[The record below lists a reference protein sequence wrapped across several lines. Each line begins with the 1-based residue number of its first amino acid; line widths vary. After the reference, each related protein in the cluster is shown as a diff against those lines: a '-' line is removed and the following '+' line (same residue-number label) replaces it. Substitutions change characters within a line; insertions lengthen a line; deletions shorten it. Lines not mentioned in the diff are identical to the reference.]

1 VKVALIHAYSR
12 TNSGDG
18 LLVDEAA
25 SLVTD
30 AFPGATLTLI
40 ALDPES
46 FADNFS
52 GRVLHPL
59 TGETESVGSL
69 KTLLRGFESLA
80 RGLRLPAPVR
90 ALLAEAD
97 LVVAVGG
104 GYLRAKSPI
113 EVIKNALTHMP
124 QLPAR
129 DDPRYIYL
137 PQSIGPLNFATAK
150 FVRSR
155 LKNAAMVNV
164 RDSRSES
171 TLSGLKNVH
180 RNPDMALLGLPRAF
194 EARPAKEAAGSGRVG
209 LVARDLG
216 RGSRVRNYEA
226 AVLKLQ
232 ERNDL
237 EVLVQANARGNN
249 DPLFYE
255 RIGLAGPFRTLR
267 EATAQ
272 ASSRP
277 SVVIS
282 VRLHGA
288 IQSIRSRVPSVHLS
302 YERKGWG
309 AYEDLGLSPYVHNAF
324 DFDPT
329 RVEDQVAELAADATS
344 YWEAVDKS
352 VAQLSA
358 ARQSLVAR
366 LQLAGLAETVK

>member
-1 VKVALIHAYSR
+1 MKVTLIHAYSR

-25 SLVTD
+25 SLVSD
-30 AFPGATLTLI
+30 AFPGADITLI
-40 ALDPES
+40 ALDPQS

-59 TGETESVGSL
+59 TGQTESIGSFR
-69 KTLLRGFESLA
+69 TLLRGIESLI
-80 RGLRLPAPVR
+80 RGLQLPASVQGV
-90 ALLAEAD
+90 LSESD

-104 GYLRAKSPI
+104 GYLRTKSPI
-113 EVIKNALTHMP
+113 EALKNALTHMP
-124 QLPAR
+124 QLPSR
-129 DDPRYIYL
+129 EDPRYVYL
-137 PQSIGPLNFATAK
+137 PQSIGPLNFATAG

-164 RDSRSES
+164 RDGRSADS
-171 TLSGLKNVH
+171 LSGLKNVH
-180 RNPDMALLGLPRAF
+180 RNPDMALLGLPSAF
-194 EARPAKEAAGSGRVG
+194 ETRPIDEPAGSGRVG

-216 RGSRVRNYEA
+216 RGSRVRKYEA
-226 AVLKLQ
+226 GVLELH

-255 RIGLAGPFRTLR
+255 RLGMRGPFRTLKD
-267 EATAQ
+267 ATAQ
-272 ASSRP
+272 ESFRP

-324 DFDPT
+324 DFDPAK
-329 RVEDQVAELAADATS
+329 VEAQVGELAADPTS
-344 YWEAVDKS
+344 YWEAVDRS
-352 VAQLSA
+352 VTELSS
-358 ARQSLVAR
+358 ARQGLVAR
-366 LQLAGLAETVK
+366 LQLAGSPETVM